1 MVGFLIFMFI
11 VIIAIMV
18 IAAVVGKKRGDR
30 LLAEGKVIK
39 RNANFYKNKQFFKS
53 FINDQQAFFN
63 ALTASVQSTGV
74 CSISGDYGSTVFYK
88 GRTWSARLDRLQS
101 DDGSLIFSYALTQ
114 YDEYRGFP
122 KNLPDFNIMLTAIE
136 KVFIQF
142 DPGTQIT
149 EQAINFKSHSK

>member
-63 ALTASVQSTGV
+63 ALTAAAQGTGICSV
-74 CSISGDYGSTVFYK
+74 SGNYGSTVIYK
-88 GRTWSARLDRLQS
+88 GKTWTARLERLQS
-101 DDGSLIFSYALTQ
+101 NDGSLMFSYALSQ
-114 YDEYRGFP
+114 YDEYRGLP
-122 KNLPDFNIMLTAIE
+122 KNIVDFNIMLTAIE
-136 KVFIQF
+136 KVFLQF

-149 EQAINFKSHSK
+149 EQAIAFKSC